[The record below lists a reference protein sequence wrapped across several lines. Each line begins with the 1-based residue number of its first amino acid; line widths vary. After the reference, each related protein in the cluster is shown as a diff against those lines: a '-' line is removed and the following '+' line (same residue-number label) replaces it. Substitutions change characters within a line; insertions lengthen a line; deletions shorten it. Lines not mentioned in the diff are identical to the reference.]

1 MCACV
6 HIAFE
11 SKDSLLRTKIF
22 EEGVETLESSSRRRS
37 HYVTTNTHTSAHMNT
52 RKHTH
57 VRTYAHAHGEQSM
70 QLNDHALLGPTRDTG
85 QMVKCFSFFSFS
97 FFPRL
102 FKKGIKTKNLISLRD
117 LLSTSGSKR
126 WNDLQQRT
134 ATPVSGCQ
142 HISYSCAAADSTTI

>member
-6 HIAFE
+6 HIEFE

-52 RKHTH
+52 RKYTH
-57 VRTYAHAHGEQSM
+57 VRTCTRGAKHAAERSCIIGTNSRYWTV
-70 QLNDHALLGPTRDTG
+70 LL
-85 QMVKCFSFFSFS
+85 FFSFS
-97 FFPRL
+97 FSPRL

-142 HISYSCAAADSTTI
+142 HISYSCAAADSTTV